1 VLEFS
6 KFLSDMHC
14 PISIC
19 LDHVKQY
26 SCMRSSP
33 NIIDDDNVNKTKNK
47 KTRRWEIFKNVLFL
61 EKLDLELMNDLENSA
76 NNRSS
81 ENCSPSELNT
91 CIEGSVHFL

>member
-1 VLEFS
+1 
-6 KFLSDMHC
+6 
-14 PISIC
+14 
-19 LDHVKQY
+19 
-26 SCMRSSP
+26 MRSSP
-33 NIIDDDNVNKTKNK
+33 NIIDDDNVNKKNK